1 MNNVIFP
8 IPGLMPPKAPNWMSK
23 LIAPEDGSLCLLLHA
38 GAISDDVTYAID
50 VRGWRPGVIK
60 DPDYDYA
67 GGHDFSMREL
77 PRQALVKTLDRS
89 KWPDFLRTSS
99 ELPENILIPR
109 KVYCGCPIPIN
120 ELPCL
125 DDLETVWYWI
135 LELPK
140 RALPMGDTVVEACIN
155 GKVRKYVVQR
165 PAYRVHSKS
174 ALTYCYQAYTPVFE
188 PDDVSV
194 DIKATGQI
202 KISFPLQPVVD
213 KFIKIDQT
221 SRQFRLIA
229 YSENKQVQTTESI
242 IDDNDMIALATLLP
256 PPDICTGFKVEVRFN
271 ERDNAWLPVV
281 ESITQ

>member
-23 LIAPEDGSLCLLLHA
+23 LISPEDGSLCLLLHA

-50 VRGWRPGVIK
+50 IRGWRPGVIK

-77 PRQALVKTLDRS
+77 PLQALVKTLDRS

-99 ELPENILIPR
+99 DLPENILIPR

-135 LELPK
+135 LELPE
-140 RALPMGDTVVEACIN
+140 RALPMGDTIVEACIN

-174 ALTYCYQAYTPVFE
+174 ALTYCYQAYTPIF
-188 PDDVSV
+188 DANDVLITSN
-194 DIKATGQI
+194 ASGQVAV
-202 KISFPLQPVVD
+202 SFPLQPVID
-213 KFIKIDQT
+213 KFKKVDQT
-221 SRQFRLIA
+221 ERQFRFSVIGDTIT
-229 YSENKQVQTTESI
+229 QTTDSTV
-242 IDDNDMIALATLLP
+242 DDNDMVTLAVRVPTP
-256 PPDICTGFKVEVRFN
+256 VKYTGFKVEVRFN

>member
-23 LIAPEDGSLCLLLHA
+23 LISPEDGSLCLLLHA

-67 GGHDFSMREL
+67 GGYDFSMREL

-135 LELPK
+135 LELPE

-174 ALTYCYQAYTPVFE
+174 ALTYCYQAYTPVF
-188 PDDVSV
+188 DTNDVLITSN
-194 DIKATGQI
+194 ASGQVAV
-202 KISFPLQPVVD
+202 SFPLQPVVD
-213 KFIKIDQT
+213 KFNKVDQT
-221 SRQFRLIA
+221 ARQFRFSVIGDTT
-229 YSENKQVQTTESI
+229 VQTTDST
-242 IDDNDMIALATLLP
+242 IDDNDMVTLAVRVPTP
-256 PPDICTGFKVEVRFN
+256 VKYTGFTVEVRFN

>member
-23 LIAPEDGSLCLLLHA
+23 LISPEDGSLCLLLHA
-38 GAISDDVTYAID
+38 GAIEDNVTYAID

-77 PRQALVKTLDRS
+77 PLQALVKTLDRS
-89 KWPDFLRTSS
+89 KWPDFLRISS

-109 KVYCGCPIPIN
+109 KVYCGCPVPIN

-135 LELPK
+135 LELPE
-140 RALPMGDTVVEACIN
+140 RALPMGDTVVEACVN
-155 GKVRKYVVQR
+155 GKVCKYVVQR

-174 ALTYCYQAYTPVFE
+174 ALTYCYQAYTPVF
-188 PDDVSV
+188 DTSDVFITS
-194 DIKATGQI
+194 DSSGQVAV
-202 KISFPLQPVVD
+202 SFPLQPIID
-213 KFIKIDQT
+213 KFNKVDQT
-221 SRQFRLIA
+221 SRQFRFRVIGDTIA
-229 YSENKQVQTTESI
+229 QTMDST
-242 IDDNDMIALATLLP
+242 IDDNDMVTLAVRMP
-256 PPDICTGFKVEVRFN
+256 VPVKYTGFAVEVRFN

-281 ESITQ
+281 ESITR

>member
-23 LIAPEDGSLCLLLHA
+23 LISPEDGSLCLLLHA
-38 GAISDDVTYAID
+38 GAISDEVTYAID

-135 LELPK
+135 LELPE

-174 ALTYCYQAYTPVFE
+174 ALTYCYQAYTPVF
-188 PDDVSV
+188 DINDVLITSN
-194 DIKATGQI
+194 ASGQVAV
-202 KISFPLQPVVD
+202 SFPLQPVVD
-213 KFIKIDQT
+213 KFNKVDQT
-221 SRQFRLIA
+221 ARQFRFSVIGDTT
-229 YSENKQVQTTESI
+229 VQTTDST
-242 IDDNDMIALATLLP
+242 IDDNDMVTLAVRVSTP
-256 PPDICTGFKVEVRFN
+256 VKYTGFTVEVRFN